1 MMRLERMNSPEVEA
15 YFKDH
20 KIALLSVGS
29 IACHGLHNALG
40 TDTLIPMKLLEL
52 VEQKSDVLILPT
64 LPYGDCD
71 WHLDWPGAVS
81 IGSDLLEAV
90 MQRICDCL
98 YRWGCRYFVILN
110 GHGGNTHAL
119 EKVCGYLD
127 RKNAV
132 GTVFNWWTVAG
143 DLNPAWK
150 GGHGAGEET
159 AAMLAIDPKLVRK
172 ELICDNAPKDPT
184 DELHA
189 CGLRRVEFRGISLPL
204 PRTNRKITDN
214 GWYGPDHPST
224 ATVEWGTEMLNTTAD
239 FLVDFMR
246 ALEKIPLDAE

>member
-1 MMRLERMNSPEVEA
+1 M
-15 YFKDH
+15 
-20 KIALLSVGS
+20 GS
-29 IACHGLHNALG
+29 IECHGLHNALG

-224 ATVEWGTEMLNTTAD
+224 ATVEWGTEMLKTTAD

-246 ALEKIPLDAE
+246 AFEKIPLDAE

>member
-1 MMRLERMNSPEVEA
+1 
-15 YFKDH
+15 
-20 KIALLSVGS
+20 
-29 IACHGLHNALG
+29 
-40 TDTLIPMKLLEL
+40 
-52 VEQKSDVLILPT
+52 
-64 LPYGDCD
+64 
-71 WHLDWPGAVS
+71 
-81 IGSDLLEAV
+81 

-172 ELICDNAPKDPT
+172 DLICDNAPKDPT

-224 ATVEWGTEMLNTTAD
+224 ATVEWGTEMLKTTAD
-239 FLVDFMR
+239 FLVDYMR
-246 ALEKIPLDAE
+246 AFEKIPLDAE

>member
-1 MMRLERMNSPEVEA
+1 M
-15 YFKDH
+15 
-20 KIALLSVGS
+20 GS
-29 IACHGLHNALG
+29 IECHGLHNALG

-81 IGSDLLEAV
+81 VGSDLLEAV
-90 MQRICDCL
+90 MRRICDCL

-172 ELICDNAPKDPT
+172 DLICDNAPKDPT

-189 CGLRRVEFRGISLPL
+189 CGLRRVEFRGISLSL

-214 GWYGPDHPST
+214 GWYGSDHPST

-239 FLVDFMR
+239 FLVDYMR
-246 ALEKIPLDAE
+246 AFEKIPLDAE

>member
-29 IACHGLHNALG
+29 IECHGLHNALG
-40 TDTLIPMKLLEL
+40 TDTLIPMKLLEW

-119 EKVCGYLD
+119 EKV
-127 RKNAV
+127 
-132 GTVFNWWTVAG
+132 
-143 DLNPAWK
+143 
-150 GGHGAGEET
+150 
-159 AAMLAIDPKLVRK
+159 
-172 ELICDNAPKDPT
+172 
-184 DELHA
+184 
-189 CGLRRVEFRGISLPL
+189 
-204 PRTNRKITDN
+204 
-214 GWYGPDHPST
+214 
-224 ATVEWGTEMLNTTAD
+224 
-239 FLVDFMR
+239 
-246 ALEKIPLDAE
+246 

>member
-1 MMRLERMNSPEVEA
+1 MR
-15 YFKDH
+15 
-20 KIALLSVGS
+20 
-29 IACHGLHNALG
+29 
-40 TDTLIPMKLLEL
+40 
-52 VEQKSDVLILPT
+52 
-64 LPYGDCD
+64 
-71 WHLDWPGAVS
+71 
-81 IGSDLLEAV
+81 
-90 MQRICDCL
+90 RICDCL

-132 GTVFNWWTVAG
+132 GTVFNLWTVAG

-150 GGHGAGEET
+150 GGHRAGEET

-172 ELICDNAPKDPT
+172 DLICDNAPKDPT

-246 ALEKIPLDAE
+246 GRWDLIRASSARRSRAMSGAWPRAGMNSGKSSTAFVRLFARLSGSRPPP